1 MTSHRVRNAT
11 VLGALIIVA
20 LGALAWFLVLSPRLS
35 KAADINA
42 HAETVAAANLQ
53 LQNRYNQT
61 IKQAASTTQAA
72 ADAQALFSTMPE
84 EADLPTV
91 LTQIAAAAT
100 DAGIKP
106 NDISVISTT
115 VPRTAEDSGRTSKNS
130 GKAATNVNLA
140 QMDISLTVN
149 GDRKDLLRFLDNL
162 QSLDRAILITS
173 TELTSAILIGTDGE
187 KFDTEMIKVGGSMF
201 VLKSK
206 LPDLVANVKQLL
218 QEAQANGDVQG

>member
-1 MTSHRVRNAT
+1 MCIRDS
-11 VLGALIIVA
+11 
-20 LGALAWFLVLSPRLS
+20 
-35 KAADINA
+35 
-42 HAETVAAANLQ
+42 
-53 LQNRYNQT
+53 
-61 IKQAASTTQAA
+61 
-72 ADAQALFSTMPE
+72 
-84 EADLPTV
+84 
-91 LTQIAAAAT
+91 
-100 DAGIKP
+100 
-106 NDISVISTT
+106 
-115 VPRTAEDSGRTSKNS
+115 RTAEDSGRTSKNS

>member
-1 MTSHRVRNAT
+1 MTGHRVRNT
-11 VLGALIIVA
+11 TLLGALIVVA
-20 LGALAWFLVLSPRLS
+20 LSAVAWFLVLSPRLS
-35 KAADINA
+35 QASDINA
-42 HAETVAAANLQ
+42 RTETVVAANLQ

-115 VPRTAEDSGRTSKNS
+115 VPRTAEGDGGSSRKT
-130 GKAATNVNLA
+130 GKEATNVNLA

-149 GDRKDLLRFLDNL
+149 GARKDLLRFLDNL

-173 TELTSAILIGTDGE
+173 TELTATILLGPDG
-187 KFDTEMIKVGGSMF
+187 KKIDTEMIKVGGSMF

-206 LPDLVANVKQLL
+206 LPDLVANVERLL
-218 QEAQANGDVQG
+218 QEAQASGGVEG